1 MITNLFQVR
10 LDFEII
16 YDVNSDYNFEDA
28 YFKILYTYKA
38 RVDDNYF
45 IGSCTCTPYIEV
57 LFLDKAIAE
66 KFETEINNLIK
77 QYKKLGLLE

>member
-28 YFKILYTYKA
+28 YFKILYTYKDI
-38 RVDDNYF
+38 VNDNYF
-45 IGSCTCTPYIEV
+45 AGCPACGPYLEV
-57 LFLDKAIAE
+57 LFLDKNIAK

-77 QYKKLGLLE
+77 QYKKLGVLE